1 MSAKNVKTLRA
12 AHESWNKRDFAG
24 VIRNSAANLTYTDH
38 ARPLTLNTR
47 EKFREWTE
55 GWAKAFSDGR
65 ISNPQYIDAGDIV
78 VAQFTAEGTND
89 GPFGSMKPTGRK
101 MSLPFCEICHFDKQ
115 GRIVSGGVLLRPIHT
130 LDSTRSHP
138 TACRGSITRQLLTHT
153 KGALPARLFPL
164 SGRRQLRALGAS
176 SPAPGHPPRDPSV
189 GAVAKHLW
197 YLAAR

>member
-24 VIRNSAANLTYTDH
+24 VIRNCAANLTYTDH
-38 ARPLTLNTR
+38 ARPLTLDTR

-65 ISNPQYIDAGDIV
+65 ISDPQYIDAGDIV

-89 GPFGSMKPTGRK
+89 GPFGSMKATGRK

-115 GRIVSGGVLLRPIHT
+115 GRIVSGGCYYDQYT
-130 LDSTRSHP
+130 
-138 TACRGSITRQLLTHT
+138 LLTQLGHIQ
-153 KGALPARLFPL
+153 PL
-164 SGRRQLRALGAS
+164 
-176 SPAPGHPPRDPSV
+176 
-189 GAVAKHLW
+189 AVA
-197 YLAAR
+197 A